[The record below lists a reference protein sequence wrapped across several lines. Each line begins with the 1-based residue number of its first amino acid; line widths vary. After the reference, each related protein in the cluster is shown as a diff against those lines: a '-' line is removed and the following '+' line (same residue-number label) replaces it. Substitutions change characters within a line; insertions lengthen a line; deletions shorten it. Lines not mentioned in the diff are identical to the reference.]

1 MKNFGFIKIP
11 ASKNAY
17 STYGSIR
24 MVKSAPNA
32 EARLKRMGVAIIS
45 NAIVGHISV
54 GDVGSRSVGPQSTT
68 T

>member
-1 MKNFGFIKIP
+1 MKNVGFIKIP

-17 STYGSIR
+17 SKYGPMR

-32 EARLKRMGVAIIS
+32 EARLKRTGVAIIS

-54 GDVGSRSVGPQSTT
+54 GDVGSRSVGPQFTT